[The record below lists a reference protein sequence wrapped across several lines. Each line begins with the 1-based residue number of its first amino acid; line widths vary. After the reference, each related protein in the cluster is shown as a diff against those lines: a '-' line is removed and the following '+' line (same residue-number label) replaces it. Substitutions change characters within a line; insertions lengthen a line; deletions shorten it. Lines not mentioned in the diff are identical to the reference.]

1 MWTRF
6 MSSRASLM
14 AAGAFILL
22 VVAFGVLALVRAVT
36 DDTPQASPTAA
47 TPAPSSAAGSSSLC
61 PTDTATAVPT
71 KQLPG
76 LRWERLGPVLL
87 PYSAAAGPCTITAT
101 TAAGYAHTPAGA
113 ILAAAQIGSRTSIT
127 TPLAVATDTI
137 EQQVLA
143 GPARD
148 DLLAKTKARANTPLT
163 EQDAGQLA
171 AWAVLS
177 YSDDTAVVSLALSN
191 PSSDGQYVTI
201 PVTVRWAAGDWRLVA
216 PPQGSWDSSAAV
228 TPTLQG
234 YVVWGRP

>member
-6 MSSRASLM
+6 MNSRSALLA
-14 AAGAFILL
+14 AAGF
-22 VVAFGVLALVRAVT
+22 LALVVLLALLALIRAAT
-36 DDTPQASPTAA
+36 DDSPAA
-47 TPAPSSAAGSSSLC
+47 TPTPTTAKASGPPAGAPC

-71 KQLPG
+71 KQLAG

-87 PYSAAAGPCTITAT
+87 PYSASAGPCTVTAT

-137 EQQVLA
+137 EQQALP

-163 EQDAGQLA
+163 EQNAGQLA

-177 YSDDTAVVSLALSN
+177 YSDDTAVISLALSN
-191 PSSDGQYVTI
+191 PASDGQYVTI
-201 PVTVRWAAGDWRLVA
+201 PVTVRWSSGDWRLVA

-234 YVVWGRP
+234 YVEWGRP

>member
-1 MWTRF
+1 MWTKF
-6 MSSRASLM
+6 MKSRAMLLA
-14 AAGAFILL
+14 AAGFMAL
-22 VVAFGVLALVRAVT
+22 VTLFAVLAAIRAAT
-36 DDTPQASPTAA
+36 DDDPQAVPS
-47 TPAPSSAAGSSSLC
+47 APSTPPSSVSTLPC
-61 PTDTATAVPT
+61 PTDTASAVPT
-71 KQLPG
+71 TRLPG

-87 PYSAAAGPCTITAT
+87 PYSATSGPCTITAT

-137 EQQVLA
+137 EQQAIA
-143 GPARD
+143 GAARD

-177 YSDDTAVVSLALSN
+177 YSDDTAVISLALSN

-201 PVTVRWAAGDWRLVA
+201 PVTVRWSAGDWRLVP

-234 YVVWGRP
+234 YVEWGHP